1 MIILTDFSDNLVALY
16 EYMPGQALVVD
27 PPDAASV
34 LRALDANGLRLTT
47 ILATHHHG
55 DHVGGISG
63 LKRQTGCVVYGSDAA
78 RIPEMDQVVTEEQAI
93 QLGPA
98 TIKTMETPGHTRTE
112 VCYYRLPGAGEAS
125 GLLWAGDT
133 LFVGGC
139 GRLFEG
145 TAEQMYDAFQ
155 KLKALPDDTQVYCG
169 HEYTVENYQF
179 ALTIEPDNQAI
190 QDALAVAEQALARG
204 HPTVPST
211 IGQEKRTNLF
221 MQANSV
227 EAFARLRRQKDHF

>member
-16 EYMPGQALVVD
+16 EYMPGRALVVD

-34 LRALDANGLRLTT
+34 LRALDTHQLELTT
-47 ILATHHHG
+47 ILVTHHHG
-55 DHVGGISG
+55 DHVGGIPG
-63 LKRQTGCVVYGSDAA
+63 LKHETGCTVLGSDAA

-98 TIKTMETPGHTRTE
+98 TIETLETPGHTRTE
-112 VCYYRLPGAGEAS
+112 VCYYRVPGAGETS

-190 QDALAVAEQALARG
+190 QDALTAARAALAQG

-211 IGQEKRTNLF
+211 IGKEKETNLF
-221 MQANSV
+221 MRASSV
-227 EAFARLRRQKDHF
+227 EEFARLRQRKDRF

>member
-16 EYMPGQALVVD
+16 EYMPGRALVVD

-34 LRALDANGLRLTT
+34 LRALDTHQLELTT
-47 ILATHHHG
+47 ILVTHHHG
-55 DHVGGISG
+55 DHVGGIPG
-63 LKRQTGCVVYGSDAA
+63 LKHETGCTVLGSDAA
-78 RIPEMDQVVTEEQAI
+78 RIPEMDQVVAEQQAI

-98 TIKTMETPGHTRTE
+98 TIETLETPGHTRTE
-112 VCYYRLPGAGEAS
+112 VCYYRVPGAGETS

-145 TAEQMYDAFQ
+145 TAEQMYDSFE

-190 QDALAVAEQALARG
+190 QDALAAARAALAQG

-221 MQANSV
+221 MRANSV
-227 EAFARLRRQKDHF
+227 EDFASLRRKKDRF

>member
-27 PPDAASV
+27 PPDATSV
-34 LRALDANGLRLTT
+34 LRALDTHRLTLTT
-47 ILATHHHG
+47 ILVTHHHG
-55 DHVGGISG
+55 DHVGGIPQ
-63 LKRQTGCVVYGSDAA
+63 LKQEIGCTVWGSDAA
-78 RIPEMDQVVTEEQAI
+78 RIPAIDQVVTEPQVI

-98 TIKTMETPGHTRTE
+98 TIKTLDTPGHTRTE
-112 VCYYRLPGAGEAS
+112 VCYYREPGAGEAS

-145 TAEQMYDAFQ
+145 TAEQMYDAFA

-190 QDALAVAEQALARG
+190 QDALAAARAALAQG

-211 IGQEKRTNLF
+211 IGQEKQTNLF

-227 EAFARLRRQKDHF
+227 EEFASLRRRKDRF